1 MKLNKKG
8 QDALVSVII
17 GLFIMLVVGGVLV
30 MLLGFDKVEA
40 NKLGVQVRYGQII
53 GVQEPSLKWTGLFTQ
68 VYQYDMRVRQA
79 EIEMSGSNS
88 AVDKTGQYISATINV
103 NYRLKRDPETVI
115 KLYSNIGTD
124 PYIADVLNIDAIIKE
139 GMKQT
144 TSKFDAMEIL
154 EKRQEVK
161 ETAIETIRNNF
172 PAEYFEIEQIVITNI
187 DFSQSFKEAIENKKI
202 AEQNALEEENKLQK
216 VIFEQQQQIEIS
228 KAESERIRLQSVA
241 LTELTVKQAWIQ
253 KWTGNL
259 PTYMIVTEGQSNML
273 LQLPEGM
280 QSTGE

>member
-1 MKLNKKG
+1 
-8 QDALVSVII
+8 
-17 GLFIMLVVGGVLV
+17 MLVVGGVLV